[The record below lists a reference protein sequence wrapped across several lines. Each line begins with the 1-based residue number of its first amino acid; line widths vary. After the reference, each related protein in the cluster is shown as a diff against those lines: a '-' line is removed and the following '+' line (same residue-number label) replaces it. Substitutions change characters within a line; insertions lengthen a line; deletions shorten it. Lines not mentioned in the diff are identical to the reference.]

1 MPASLHSTRLQ
12 IRCMSQHVC
21 PMIPSGA
28 GMLTSAGPNASD
40 WKPRNGGAD
49 DGLVGQSSTAPRS
62 GEDWGKRGIVSAVN
76 ACRLSIETSSRTFL
90 LELLVVREDIH
101 RQRAL
106 SANAA

>member
-1 MPASLHSTRLQ
+1 MVRSRE
-12 IRCMSQHVC
+12 
-21 PMIPSGA
+21 
-28 GMLTSAGPNASD
+28 GMRTSAGPNASD

-76 ACRLSIETSSRTFL
+76 ACRLSVKTSSRTFL

-101 RQRAL
+101 GQRAL
-106 SANAA
+106 SANAARLISQL